1 VSEERYHIV
10 RIKPDSRRIWV
21 EVYIWGENVFHREPF
36 TTLPTEQQMSNIQI
50 WCHEH
55 ACGRRMSFQQFVFK
69 TEKELNM
76 FMLRWA

>member
-1 VSEERYHIV
+1 MSEERYHIV
-10 RIKPDSRRIWV
+10 RIKPDSQRIWV
-21 EVYIWGENVFHREPF
+21 EVYLWGENVFHREPF
-36 TTLPTEQQMSNIQI
+36 TTLPTESQLADMQI

-69 TEKELNM
+69 NEKELNM

>member
-1 VSEERYHIV
+1 MDRFQIT
-10 RIKPDSRRIWV
+10 RIKPDSKRIWV
-21 EVYIWGENVFHREPF
+21 EVTIAWEAQPF
-36 TTLPTEQQMSNIQI
+36 RDPLMALPTEEQLADIQI

-55 ACGRRMSFQQFVFK
+55 ACGRRMSFQQFVFR